1 MEGCD
6 MDFSDI
12 RTIIIGEAGEYGK
25 RLVRYLEIHLSSA
38 VRVYHFTTAEG
49 MVSFKEEA
57 EIYLLD
63 ERFFKELSEE
73 KQKFL
78 KQKKLILLTW
88 REEQGSFCKYDNP
101 QKLLDMLSDFTDY
114 NSDLSDLAAELKD
127 TPTKLTIVYSPVYDE
142 YLEQIAR
149 SFMSLGDVYMGAE
162 DLGYK
167 GIDSEY
173 GEGGD
178 MGDLCY
184 YIHLREENI
193 LDILQDMLIPKEEV
207 QVLHSPDLYF
217 YLRELT
223 KEDYAWFFDKIKKE
237 SPYREVF
244 WGAGNCFVA
253 NVDTESEEQ
262 IRQRKEQFLKKQKK
276 IILIE
281 IIAGAVFLAFLIIRA
296 AFLQDD
302 ILLSRNSFGQGSK
315 EVQLSLKKDDKK
327 KEITYKL
334 DEQKLSAEE
343 ESKVYIQFFKKLKK
357 IMMKN
362 NTSLKQ
368 IQTPLNLPDTVD
380 GYPFEITYELAEDG
394 YIRLDGSINE
404 EEQAKLKRGETYR
417 TYIVVTARYGE
428 YRKSKKY
435 EIRIV
440 PKKNISQTNVF
451 YKIQQ
456 YLKKEEQE
464 NRYSRDIKIPSVYK
478 DIEITKR
485 QENQGGISGI
495 LILFV
500 TVCIFIPLHNYL
512 KLQEEGK
519 KCQEQAER
527 DFPVIVHLLTLYM
540 GAGLSFFSAVKRISQ
555 NYQKQRELDDSKK
568 YAFEKMMRMEQQ
580 MSNGVSQ
587 REACQ
592 DWGMQFRTDSYQKL
606 SLILIQSFT
615 KGGREAAML
624 MEAEEREAFHKRID
638 RAKKEGEEASTR
650 LLFPMILLLC
660 QVMLLVMYPALTRFQ
675 GF

>member
-1 MEGCD
+1 

-101 QKLLDMLSDFTDY
+101 KKLLDMLSDFTDY

-127 TPTKLTIVYSPVYDE
+127 TPTKLTIVYSPVY
-142 YLEQIAR
+142 
-149 SFMSLGDVYMGAE
+149 
-162 DLGYK
+162 
-167 GIDSEY
+167 
-173 GEGGD
+173 
-178 MGDLCY
+178 
-184 YIHLREENI
+184 
-193 LDILQDMLIPKEEV
+193 
-207 QVLHSPDLYF
+207 
-217 YLRELT
+217 
-223 KEDYAWFFDKIKKE
+223 
-237 SPYREVF
+237 
-244 WGAGNCFVA
+244 
-253 NVDTESEEQ
+253 
-262 IRQRKEQFLKKQKK
+262 
-276 IILIE
+276 
-281 IIAGAVFLAFLIIRA
+281 
-296 AFLQDD
+296 
-302 ILLSRNSFGQGSK
+302 
-315 EVQLSLKKDDKK
+315 
-327 KEITYKL
+327 
-334 DEQKLSAEE
+334 
-343 ESKVYIQFFKKLKK
+343 
-357 IMMKN
+357 
-362 NTSLKQ
+362 
-368 IQTPLNLPDTVD
+368 
-380 GYPFEITYELAEDG
+380 G

-464 NRYSRDIKIPSVYK
+464 NRYSHDIKIPSVYK